1 MSVEI
6 DVILPSALV
15 TLVSIPDIAVAL
27 PVMFVLAVVKLDCK
41 LVMSDDWDVIVP
53 SADVTRVSRA
63 LIAVLFAVAL
73 SVTDVRLL

>member
-1 MSVEI
+1 ME
-6 DVILPSALV
+6 PSALV
-15 TLVSIPDIAVAL
+15 TLVSKPVIAVAL
-27 PVMFVLAVVKLDCK
+27 LVTFVLVVVKLDCR
-41 LVMSDDWDVIVP
+41 LVISDDWDVIVP

>member
-1 MSVEI
+1 MIV
-6 DVILPSALV
+6 PSALV
-15 TLVSIPDIAVAL
+15 TLVSSADTADAVAFV
-27 PVMFVLAVVKLDCK
+27 VMSASAAVKSDCR
-41 LVMSDDWDVIVP
+41 LVISDDWDVIVP

>member
-1 MSVEI
+1 MIDVLLSPTLVCSVVMSVEI

-41 LVMSDDWDVIVP
+41 LVMSD
-53 SADVTRVSRA
+53 A
-63 LIAVLFAVAL
+63 
-73 SVTDVRLL
+73 